1 MKNKHIIAIL
11 MSGLFLAGCM
21 HMGMV
26 GIHGKMGMGKSFSIT
41 RVQETN
47 KNDKMDQV
55 IAKAVGNLQTES
67 LSISN
72 FAVWRIRSQSAGLDV
87 DLLRAKLITEL
98 VSLKTVHVIN
108 RERLEELL
116 HEQELSLSGII
127 NEKNAVE
134 IGSLIG
140 IDAFVDGY
148 AAFNKNQLSLT
159 LHLIETKTGKIL
171 WSMTAQSG

>member
-1 MKNKHIIAIL
+1 MKNKYIIVIL

-21 HMGMV
+21 HMGM
-26 GIHGKMGMGKSFSIT
+26 GMHGKMGMGKSISIK

-47 KNDKMDQV
+47 KSDKVAQV
-55 IAKAVGNLQTES
+55 IEKVVKNLKSQN
-67 LSISN
+67 LSVSN
-72 FAVWRIRSQSAGLDV
+72 IAVWRIRSQSAGLDV

-98 VSLKTVHVIN
+98 VSMNQFDVIS
-108 RERLEELL
+108 RDRLEELL
-116 HEQELSLSGII
+116 NEQKLSLSGIMD
-127 NEKNAVE
+127 EKSAVE

-171 WSMTAQSG
+171 WSMTAHSG